1 MKGSAH
7 KAFVGIANTAIK
19 GAALILLLPA
29 VWLFIVYN
37 GKHRACIPLEN
48 GLNLGYEA
56 VFDLGRPY
64 FRPIAVPKFQNG
76 TPLIHEKTWEI
87 FVTDTTIY
95 GLALGETSKLDYRF
109 AWRADTGLVRQ
120 QDDKATYEA
129 LTANAGHANWDIEID
144 SVGTGWLLDE
154 LIRRQRHT
162 IKRCPT
168 SFLTW

>member
-1 MKGSAH
+1 MGNAH
-7 KAFVGIANTAIK
+7 WAFFGIVKTAIAV
-19 GAALILLLPA
+19 AALMFLLPT
-29 VWLFIVYN
+29 VWLFTVYN
-37 GKHRACIPLEN
+37 GKHRACIALEN

-56 VFDLGRPY
+56 VFDLSRPY
-64 FRPIAVPKFQNG
+64 FRPIAVPKFQDG
-76 TPLIHEKTWEI
+76 TPLIHDKTWEI

-95 GLALGETSKLDYRF
+95 GLALGQTSESDYRF

-120 QDDKATYEA
+120 QNDKATYEA

-154 LIRRQRHT
+154 LIRRQQHT

-168 SFLTW
+168 WFLTW